1 MKNKLLIVNGVF
13 REFIGKACR
22 VRQNDL
28 KKPILRG
35 VSELALHAMVTF
47 DRINSRPLSVL
58 FKRAVPVFI

>member
-1 MKNKLLIVNGVF
+1 MENDLLVMSGIFRKLVG
-13 REFIGKACR
+13 EACG
-22 VRQNDL
+22 VRQNNL
-28 KKPILRG
+28 KKSILRG